1 MKKRMNIENP
11 AQLRF
16 KKYIISE
23 VDFSLQ
29 GRSFDIWVKY
39 DDIYTSITAQAFESH
54 EKAVEF
60 FQTELTTDRYTE
72 VAFNP
77 PYHPIMDVVELAHI
91 TSFEGEDTPLDY
103 LKISILLL
111 ENE

>member
-16 KKYIISE
+16 KKYIVSE
-23 VDFSLQ
+23 VDFSLE
-29 GRSFDIWVKY
+29 GRSFDVWVKY

-60 FQTELTTDRYTE
+60 FQAELTEDRYTE

-77 PYHPIMDVVELAHI
+77 PYHPIRDVVEIAHI
-91 TSFEGEDTPLDY
+91 TSFEGEDAPLDY
-103 LKISILLL
+103 LKISLLL
-111 ENE
+111 MERE